1 MTDNTIISPVY
12 RYFTADLLTNKILEE
27 IPFRGVSYERTIK
40 GAGAFQGSIPVI
52 SATDNLDLY
61 ENTMPGNT
69 AVFVVRNGICVWG
82 GIIWSRSYNIVD
94 RVLQVNAAEFTS
106 YFYHRRVWKTLTQG
120 YGATV
125 DVYGDLGTVT
135 FDDGSI
141 TPLKAGSSIR
151 IEFDA
156 VENMKY
162 DGYYKVASSPAPT
175 TSKFNL
181 ESTKSTVDVE
191 SIRRDD
197 NTIILHTKT
206 RHGFNTDDKIYVD
219 LGPTSEFTG
228 THKISVRGG
237 VDSKTFRF
245 PLQGADFDR
254 EYVTGTASRPLPNGT
269 YKNSTVTTKT
279 DTYDY
284 IRNLID
290 AVAKDFT
297 GPEFPNTYIEPGIR
311 TAYNITQA
319 EIDDGVAII
328 DTDQEN
334 GLSEGQSV
342 EIMNL
347 SDLFDGEHAVSATIT
362 NKKFSFLTP
371 GVVAQYAVSVKEAE
385 ISAVR
390 VNDTE
395 VVVFTTLPHS
405 FKVGEIVDISVES
418 DLGPFSSDFSGS
430 FEITAVPSTD
440 RFRYKAVQKGSLPRT
455 NFSNPTVTKGATTL
469 DVLSGNVGVDTKEF
483 TITTRSSSG
492 TTRTITT
499 SAAHDVVVG
508 DVIKV
513 TDLTDNYNG
522 QYTITVTPPSS
533 TTISYTATGS
543 VTETVSDA
551 GTVTRYKSEATLY
564 TDTAHNFAI
573 GDSVTVANANFMHR
587 IVEKAYDAANSLA
600 TITTSV
606 NHLLRTGDS
615 VDIIGLRDSSDIV
628 SKKITGTTASKEVTL
643 TTAVAH
649 NFDVGDVA
657 EISDMQDVYLV
668 TKKKLASNVFTITTG
683 TNHNLAVGNEIEVA
697 GIVDK
702 YAVTKYKL
710 TNSVAR
716 LIIGT
721 HNYRVNN
728 EIMVVNLKDSA
739 IIVSKELQSG
749 IATLTTDFAHNLVS
763 GTEITVSNVGD
774 KFDGT
779 FTILNSTDTQIQYET
794 AVVTEIRNAEAAYND
809 ALASAIRRGVADPS
823 TDATVKEKRKTLL
836 DLTNGNRADMPPTKT
851 DATKALIKSTTSIF
865 NGEHRVTA
873 IGSNYIEY
881 RLGGNNVPLTTVT
894 NLSKSVTNKEASTE
908 DCTLTLNNI
917 TDLAVGDIID
927 VPSGVGTRFEGIFSI
942 ASIDVDNKKITYK
955 KEGQTVD
962 SAAVSGQSITT
973 RVEVS
978 GNSPFNGTFNV
989 ASVPSATTATYNIGM
1004 TVTKTIATSTTCTV
1018 TFTSKYSIAVDDS
1031 IVVAGVGAPFNGTV
1045 TVLTLNT
1052 ADDKTTITY
1061 VNSSG
1066 TPSGENNSPTGT
1078 VTPVRNDVSETVVPL
1093 VVADGDPRAVV
1104 GVESVHNGDR
1114 TITKKTRNTFSFNQ
1128 TISQT
1133 VDFVDTTGKASV
1145 DSIFNGTNKIVTVTS
1160 DTTFEYTLAGSK
1172 NNVLETAN
1180 TQVAFVVVDNIF
1192 NGTYTVT
1199 KIDPEDNQFSY
1210 RLSPSRTKSIGQR
1223 ILPGYGSATVTP
1235 VAIVSSFGPFP
1246 GNSDIGIEFST
1257 TQYSGVNVI
1266 PSTYRGFELKSVG
1279 EILNSYA
1286 DSIDGF
1292 EYRIDCEY
1300 DEVSNTFKK
1309 IFVLIPINFPAP
1321 PPEGEISPLSR
1332 FGADKLVFEYPG
1344 NISNVAITE
1353 SSENSATRFFVL
1365 GENDLG
1371 PDAGPPFSV
1380 QASEEFLNGTQGAR
1394 KWPLLDADLK
1404 VDNVA
1409 DETALYPYA
1418 TRYLT
1423 EARPPE
1429 GQISIS
1435 VNGSLSPVVGTYSP
1449 GDWCSI
1455 IVDDKFILQRMA
1467 NDIELRDSVL
1477 VRKIDAMKI
1486 SVPDGTTFPET
1497 VDLVLIPEW
1506 EVDKRG

>member
-1 MTDNTIISPVY
+1 MTDNTIASPVY
-12 RYFTADLLTNKILEE
+12 RYFTADLLTNRILEE

-40 GAGAFQGSIPVI
+40 GAGAFQGAIPVI
-52 SATDNLDLY
+52 SSTDNLDLY

-94 RVLQVNAAEFTS
+94 RVLQINAAEFTS

-156 VENMKY
+156 AENMKY
-162 DGYYKVASSPAPT
+162 DGYYRVAGSPAPT

-181 ESTKSTVDVE
+181 ESTKSTVDIE

-197 NTIILHTKT
+197 NTIILNTKT

-228 THKISVRGG
+228 THTISVRGG

-245 PLQGADFDR
+245 TLQGADFDR
-254 EYVTGTASRPLPNGT
+254 EYVTGTSSRPLPNGT
-269 YKNSTVTTKT
+269 YKNSTITIKT

-297 GPEFPNTYIEPGIR
+297 GPDFPNTYIEPGIR

-334 GLSEGQSV
+334 GLSDGQSV
-342 EIMNL
+342 EIKNL

-371 GVVAQYAVSVKEAE
+371 GVVAQYDVSVKEAE
-385 ISAVR
+385 VSAVR
-390 VNDTE
+390 INDTE
-395 VVVFTTLPHS
+395 AVVVTVLAHN
-405 FKVGEIVDISVES
+405 FKVGEIVDISLES
-418 DLGPFSSDFSGS
+418 DLGPFSSNFSGS
-430 FEITAVPSTD
+430 FEITAVPSTTS
-440 RFRYKAVQKGSLPRT
+440 FKYKAIQKGSLPLT
-455 NFSNPTVTKGATTL
+455 VFSNPTVTRAGNTF

-499 SAAHDVVVG
+499 SETHDVVTN
-508 DVIKV
+508 DVIRV
-513 TDLTDNYNG
+513 TDLTDSYNG
-522 QYTITVTPPSS
+522 QYTVTGVSS
-533 TTISYTATGS
+533 TTITYTGTGS

-564 TDTAHNFAI
+564 TDETHGFAV
-573 GDSVTVANANFMHR
+573 GNSVTVANANFKHR
-587 IVEKAYDAANSLA
+587 IVEKGYDAANSLA

-606 NHLLRTGDS
+606 DHLLRTGDS
-615 VDIIGLRDSSDIV
+615 VDIIGLRDSSDVV
-628 SKKITGTTASKEVTL
+628 SKKITGSSASKEVTL
-643 TTAVAH
+643 TTSVAH
-649 NFDVGDVA
+649 NFEVGDIA
-657 EISDMQDVYLV
+657 DISDMQDVYLV

-683 TNHNLAVGNEIEVA
+683 TNHNLAIGNEIEVT

-702 YAVTKYKL
+702 YAVTKYRL

-721 HNYRVNN
+721 HNYRVNDKVT
-728 EIMVVNLKDSA
+728 VVNLKDSA
-739 IIVSKELQSG
+739 VVVSKELQSG
-749 IATLTTDFAHNLVS
+749 VATLTTDFAHNLAS

-779 FTILNSTDTQIQYET
+779 FTILNSTDTQVQYET
-794 AVVTEIRNAEAAYND
+794 AVVDEIRNAEAAYND

-823 TDATVKEKRKTLL
+823 TDSTVKDKRKILL

-851 DATKALIKSTTSIF
+851 DASKAVIKSTTSIF
-865 NGEHRVTA
+865 NGGHRVTA

-881 RLGGNNVPLTTVT
+881 RLGGNNVPLATVT
-894 NLSKSVTNKEASTE
+894 NLTKSVTNKEASAE

-927 VPSGVGTRFEGIFSI
+927 IPSGVGARFEGIFSI
-942 ASIDVDNKKITYK
+942 ASIDVDTKKIKYK
-955 KEGQTVD
+955 KEGQTVA

-978 GNSPFNGTFNV
+978 GDSPFNGTFDV
-989 ASVPSATTATYNIGM
+989 ASVPSATTATYNISM
-1004 TVTKTIATSTTCTV
+1004 PVTKTIATTTVCTV
-1018 TFTSKYSIAVDDS
+1018 TFTSKYSIAVNDS

-1061 VNSSG
+1061 TNSSG
-1066 TPSGENNSPTGT
+1066 TPSAENNSPTGT
-1078 VTPVRNDVSETVVPL
+1078 VTPVRNNVSETVVPL

-1104 GVESVHNGDR
+1104 GVESVHNGSR
-1114 TITKKTRNTFSFNQ
+1114 TITKVTRNTFSFDQ

-1133 VDFVDTTGKASV
+1133 VDFVDTTGKATV
-1145 DSIFNGTNKIVTVTS
+1145 DSIFNGINIIVTVTS
-1160 DTTFEYTLAGSK
+1160 DTTFEYTLVGSK

-1180 TQVAFVVVDNIF
+1180 TQVAFVIVDNIF
-1192 NGTYTVT
+1192 NGTHTVT
-1199 KIDPEDNQFSY
+1199 KVDPEDNQFSY
-1210 RLSPSRTKSIGQR
+1210 RLAPSRTTSIGQR
-1223 ILPGYGSATVTP
+1223 ILPGRGSATVRP

-1292 EYRIDCEY
+1292 EYRVDCKY

-1309 IFVLIPINFPAP
+1309 IFVLIPVNFPAP
-1321 PPEGEISPLSR
+1321 PPEGEVSPLSR

-1353 SSENSATRFFVL
+1353 SAENSATRFFVV

-1380 QASEEFLNGTQGAR
+1380 KASEGFLDGTHGAR

-1404 VDNVA
+1404 IDNVE

-1435 VNGSLSPVVGTYSP
+1435 VNGSLSPVVGSYSP